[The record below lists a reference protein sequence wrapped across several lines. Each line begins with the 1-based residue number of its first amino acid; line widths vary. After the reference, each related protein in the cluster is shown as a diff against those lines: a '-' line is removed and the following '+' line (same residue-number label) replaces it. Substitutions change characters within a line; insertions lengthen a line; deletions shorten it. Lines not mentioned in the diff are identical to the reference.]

1 MLKLTYTESSFY
13 LECLTQSLEEWVA
26 QRVVLALR
34 VGQNLYV
41 ESTTASFLLPVD
53 LPGMETLK
61 AEVKQHNCE
70 IMSLCTCDSEY
81 MELTLRGFWLSDGS
95 QDAVGLFVTTMG
107 DYPNYHH
114 CFGQALSPV
123 SHLELFLHQLWQ
135 EAQAGNSVVREWYD
149 S

>member
-1 MLKLTYTESSFY
+1 
-13 LECLTQSLEEWVA
+13 
-26 QRVVLALR
+26 
-34 VGQNLYV
+34 
-41 ESTTASFLLPVD
+41 
-53 LPGMETLK
+53 
-61 AEVKQHNCE
+61 
-70 IMSLCTCDSEY
+70 
-81 MELTLRGFWLSDGS
+81 
-95 QDAVGLFVTTMG
+95 VGLFVTTMG